1 MTVRILIVDDHGIVR
16 EGLRALLESNSGI
29 EVVGDTD
36 NGLDAVRI
44 ARKLEPDVV
53 LMDTSMPVMNGIEA
67 TRAIV
72 TQNPKTKIIGLSAA
86 NDKKQIFEFLKAGAK
101 GYVNKLSFAAELMQA
116 VEIVGSGRVY
126 ISPEIGQIILDSF
139 TDEPV
144 SEETGIR
151 AILSNR
157 EITVLQLLAE
167 GFSSKDT
174 ADKLN
179 ISVKTVGNHKE
190 QLKKK
195 LGLSSVAELTK
206 CAIRENLTEL

>member
-1 MTVRILIVDDHGIVR
+1 LSVSVLIVDDHGIVR
-16 EGLRALLESNSGI
+16 EGLRALLESKPGI
-29 EVVGDTD
+29 DVVGDTD
-36 NGLDAVRI
+36 NGLEAVRM

-72 TQNPKTKIIGLSAA
+72 TQNPDTKIIGLSAG
-86 NDKKQIFEFLKAGAK
+86 NDKKQIFDFLKAGAK

-116 VEIVGSGRVY
+116 VDIVGSGRVY

-139 TDEPV
+139 T
-144 SEETGIR
+144 EEQTSNNTGIR
-151 AILSNR
+151 DILSTR

-167 GFSSKDT
+167 GYSSKET

-195 LGLSSVAELTK
+195 LGLTSVAELTK
-206 CAIRENLTEL
+206 CAIKENLTEL